1 MKQVKHKAW
10 SLKSQYICEHIQKYL
25 TKIKNNKN
33 KKYQIRECS
42 KLFNYLYYKI
52 DFINAND
59 KLKITTLQKGVE
71 VKNDCNK
78 FINTKLFNN
87 NNICITCIES
97 INRFSNKLKN

>member
-42 KLFNYLYYKI
+42 KLFNYLYYNKYSKI
-52 DFINAND
+52 NYIILLLIF
-59 KLKITTLQKGVE
+59 
-71 VKNDCNK
+71 
-78 FINTKLFNN
+78 
-87 NNICITCIES
+87 
-97 INRFSNKLKN
+97 